1 MQRLRTWLTVE
12 ILPVEAPFE
21 RLQELAVEW
30 FAKQSL
36 APLDLTPLE
45 RLLRSSIHAFETE
58 LFRSVASLLSVET
71 KASID
76 TLLTVED
83 PNGSDEDSAI
93 ENSSGVKDAD
103 LVLTH
108 LKADAGRI
116 GLDSVLQE
124 LAKLSRIRQL
134 ALPIKGFAA
143 LPVKWL
149 QKYRRR
155 TST

>member
-1 MQRLRTWLTVE
+1 M
-12 ILPVEAPFE
+12 
-21 RLQELAVEW
+21 QELAVEW